1 MSRTMLKGLLRKALG
16 VSVND
21 DIIAPSG
28 FSTGG
33 DGRPTITVPS
43 WNRMSFFDDFEGI
56 YFGDTGSGGPYY
68 YVHGA
73 DSGADGSIQLLSG
86 GTSAVRLTAPAN
98 FVVSN
103 GGGAPDMAGLVLGR
117 HFATT
122 QGQVRFAAR
131 VRNVDTGTTANGV
144 SMFCGF
150 TDDTGTTEVAF
161 YVDTGEDNSADT
173 GSLLAD
179 RGEIA
184 AKAANGVGWL
194 FDTAVDTGSGLLE
207 PRWCGVA
214 VNASSVKE
222 PVIASRGLVPNNWD
236 TVEVVLDNDVA
247 HFWLYDKNGVG
258 SKVGTILSP
267 VAKTVKLSPV
277 ISITGHHISD
287 TGAGDTGTTVVA
299 RTNRMDVDFLHVS
312 ANRDTGT

>member
-21 DIIAPSG
+21 DVMAPSG

-33 DGRPTITVPS
+33 DGRPTVTVPS
-43 WNRMSFFDDFEGI
+43 WNQMSFFDDFEGI

-68 YVHGA
+68 FIHGA
-73 DSGADGSIQLLSG
+73 DTGADGSVQLLSG

-103 GGGAPDMAGLVLGR
+103 GGGAPDMSGLVLGR
-117 HFATT
+117 HFAAT
-122 QGQVRFAAR
+122 QGRVRLVAR

-144 SMFCGF
+144 SMFFGL

-161 YVDTGEDNSADT
+161 YVDTGEDNSAET
-173 GSLLAD
+173 
-179 RGEIA
+179 GEIS
-184 AKAANGVGWL
+184 AKAANAVGWL
-194 FDTAVDTGSGLLE
+194 FDTAVDTGSGLTE

-214 VNASSVKE
+214 VNGSTVKG
-222 PVIASRGLVPNNWD
+222 PVIASRGLIPNNWD
-236 TVEVVLDNDVA
+236 TVEVEVDNDLA

-258 SKVGTILSP
+258 TKVGVIQSP
-267 VAKTVKLSPV
+267 VAKTVKLTPV
-277 ISITGHHISD
+277 MSITGHHISD
-287 TGAGDTGTTVVA
+287 TGAGDTGLVVAA